1 MKRFLFFLSLC
12 LVFCTVSV
20 SAFASSDLPATGLNF
35 DSYKYTKNGK
45 SFGMDSYESAKPVDA
60 VPHTFEAWIYADY
73 ATWNGG
79 TILGNYWEKLSST
92 FSFSLNNIFHPTLT
106 LKGADGVVHSAVF
119 SLAEMR
125 DYSRTW
131 AHLVIV
137 FDEEAEQFRCY
148 INGEMKQAL
157 DFSDTCPKDCK
168 DGCAGLFSLA
178 AATKYPVYLGGD
190 MTPLNP
196 NYFDGYMKDVAL
208 YSTVRTD
215 SEISESYQNGINA
228 EDGALLLYYDLD
240 CLDKGVDIKDES
252 KNGCDLRYSKIWLTE
267 EEMEAEREKLGFSGE
282 YEYAI
287 AVIGDPQYATDQ
299 FPEAVRAAYQWLAE
313 NKDAKNIKFVIGVGD
328 ITDQCQEKE
337 WLEAAD
343 ALKILE
349 NAGIDYSLVRGNHDC
364 AGNVTGVSQKNKK
377 TAKPELFD
385 ALFAAEDSHYL
396 NRVLANGGLYEE
408 GSVKNT
414 YRTVDCEGDQWLIL
428 SLDWRVDEDIYRWAQ
443 GVIESHPEHRVIIT
457 THDYMN
463 RWGAPSS
470 NGKNIWENLAGQ
482 YENVVFAIGGHHTW
496 DDIEVLQAEG
506 VHGNTVTQM
515 LIDPQ
520 ESDRLLAGVGIV
532 TMFYF
537 SENGSVVDI
546 EHYSPEWDQYFK
558 STNQMRID
566 LGIGRQSNLFLIL
579 GISIAAVVLIASVGA
594 FFFLRAKRKRTRTA
608 E

>member
-1 MKRFLFFLSLC
+1 MKRFLFFFSLC
-12 LVFCTVSV
+12 LLLFTVSLSV
-20 SAFASSDLPATGLNF
+20 FASADLPATGLNF
-35 DSYKYTKNGK
+35 DSYKYRKNGK
-45 SFGMDSYESAKPVDA
+45 SFGMDSYRTVKNLEE

-73 ATWNGG
+73 TTWNGG
-79 TILGNYWEKLSST
+79 TILGNYAEKYSKT

-106 LKGADGVVHSAVF
+106 FKNADGIVHSAVF

-125 DYSRTW
+125 EYSRTW
-131 AHLVIV
+131 THLVIV

-148 INGEMKQAL
+148 INGALMQAL

-168 DGCAGLFSLA
+168 GGCKGIFSPSA
-178 AATKYPVYLGGD
+178 ASRFPVYLGGD
-190 MTPLNP
+190 MAPLNQD
-196 NYFDGYMKDVAL
+196 YFEGYIKDVAL
-208 YSTVRTD
+208 YSDVRTD
-215 SEISESYQNGINA
+215 GEIAESYQNGIDA
-228 EDGALLLYYDLD
+228 AADGLILYYDID
-240 CLDKGVDIKDES
+240 CLDKGLDIKDES
-252 KNGCDLRYSKIWLTE
+252 PNGYDLTYSKMWLTE

-287 AVIGDPQYATDQ
+287 AVIGDPQYSTDQ
-299 FPEAVRAAYQWLAE
+299 FPDAVRSTYQWLAE

-349 NAGIDYSLVRGNHDC
+349 NAGISYSLVRGNHDC
-364 AGNVTGVSQKNKK
+364 AGDVTGTSQANKK

-385 ALFAAEDSHYL
+385 GLFAAEDSYYL
-396 NRVLANGGLYEE
+396 NQVLANGGLYEE

-428 SLDWRVDEDIYRWAQ
+428 SLDWRLDDDIFLWAQ
-443 GVIESHPEHRVIIT
+443 GVIESHPDHRVIIT
-457 THDYMN
+457 THDYMSRYN
-463 RWGAPSS
+463 APSS
-470 NGKNIWENLAGQ
+470 NGKKLWEKLAGQ

-496 DDIEVLQAEG
+496 DDIEVLQTEG

-520 ESDRLLAGVGIV
+520 ESDRQLAGVGIV

-537 SENGSVVDI
+537 SEDGTVVDI
-546 EHYSPEWDQYFK
+546 EHYSPKWDQYFK
-558 STNQMRID
+558 SSNQMRID
-566 LGIGRQSNLFLIL
+566 LAPGRQNNLFLII
-579 GISIAAVVLIASVGA
+579 GISAAAVVLIASVGA
-594 FFFLRAKRKRTRTA
+594 FLFIRARRKRARTA